1 MKPNVALGRLI
12 LGLFVFG
19 FGVLILGYAFIVWAI
34 YPSSAALLFF
44 AVGVVVVVVGA
55 LVMRSAFRF

>member
-1 MKPNVALGRLI
+1 VKPNVALAPLI
-12 LGLFVFG
+12 LGLFVLG
-19 FGVLILGYAFIVWAI
+19 FGVLILGYAFIVGAI
-34 YPSSAALLFF
+34 YAGSAVLPFV

>member
-1 MKPNVALGRLI
+1 MKPNVALVRLI

-19 FGVLILGYAFIVWAI
+19 CGVLIVGYAFVVGAI
-34 YPSSAALLFF
+34 YAGSAVLPII

-55 LVMRSAFRF
+55 LVMRAAFRF